1 MKSVDKKNIKQQKL
15 KKKPM
20 VKPKKEKVLVVAQ
33 EFKFALLLSG
43 NDKKTRD
50 RVLKSLKKWLTN
62 CFDKNYAFKEDD
74 FIRVWKGLFYAMWM
88 SDKPLVQEDLCESI
102 ANTLDL
108 FPNDQFK
115 YAVLMTKAGF
125 KVLAL
130 EWYGLD
136 QHRYD
141 KFLMLVRR
149 YLRGSFRCLQRME
162 WDVDSCKL
170 YADMLSND
178 DGLLSRKTP
187 HYARNASSL
196 IQHLTECYLEELSK
210 VSKGK
215 IPEESLV
222 ELLEPFLLQV
232 CGDNLT
238 LSISSRQLLND
249 LMKQSEPG
257 LKYTS
262 AFEAWR
268 QMGCP
273 AGGPEALELQS
284 DDENGEDE
292 VEVENMSTAL
302 DPRAGH
308 VDVVLTPLPVP
319 ARLLAARI
327 KELMS
332 SASSSSYKRARQ
344 CLQRFEDL
352 SRDKYPLAVR
362 TWDAEG
368 VESPLRAKDKLEAI
382 QSLNTLEKK
391 LVVDSDELAMRGL
404 RRKHRKR
411 LLAKSRAGLSI
422 VEDLQTDTKTDSNTE
437 VKKKRKRAKKRK
449 GDSEKV
455 DVVVKKPKINV
466 KQNNTEKKEVNS
478 KMKRIE
484 PTVEKTSKTD
494 DRKTKCDKSK
504 KISSVIVGK
513 NKQTKSVVNNNTET
527 IKKDKIVK
535 ERNSV
540 SDKSKVVDKDKSK
553 DNSTKSEMVKKDTLR
568 KVNKCITK
576 NVGGKVKNYQKKLT
590 DSMSTPKKVKFV
602 LKNNCMQG
610 TGDYYKS
617 VRQSPNIP
625 YDGTKIPSKTN
636 LKPSTPS
643 PINPFFKKKLRV
655 RS

>member
-1 MKSVDKKNIKQQKL
+1 
-15 KKKPM
+15 
-20 VKPKKEKVLVVAQ
+20 
-33 EFKFALLLSG
+33 
-43 NDKKTRD
+43 
-50 RVLKSLKKWLTN
+50 
-62 CFDKNYAFKEDD
+62 
-74 FIRVWKGLFYAMWM
+74 
-88 SDKPLVQEDLCESI
+88 
-102 ANTLDL
+102 
-108 FPNDQFK
+108 
-115 YAVLMTKAGF
+115 
-125 KVLAL
+125 
-130 EWYGLD
+130 
-136 QHRYD
+136 
-141 KFLMLVRR
+141 
-149 YLRGSFRCLQRME
+149 ME

-170 YADMLSND
+170 YADMLSKD
-178 DGLLSRKTP
+178 DVQF
-187 HYARNASSL
+187 NF
-196 IQHLTECYLEELSK
+196 Q

-284 DDENGEDE
+284 DDENG
-292 VEVENMSTAL
+292 
-302 DPRAGH
+302 
-308 VDVVLTPLPVP
+308 
-319 ARLLAARI
+319 
-327 KELMS
+327 
-332 SASSSSYKRARQ
+332 
-344 CLQRFEDL
+344 
-352 SRDKYPLAVR
+352 
-362 TWDAEG
+362 

-391 LVVDSDELAMRGL
+391 LVVDSDELAMR
-404 RRKHRKR
+404 
-411 LLAKSRAGLSI
+411 
-422 VEDLQTDTKTDSNTE
+422 
-437 VKKKRKRAKKRK
+437 

-484 PTVEKTSKTD
+484 PTVEKASKTD

-540 SDKSKVVDKDKSK
+540 SDKSKVVDKN
-553 DNSTKSEMVKKDTLR
+553 NSTKSEMVKKDTLR
-568 KVNKCITK
+568 KVNKGITK